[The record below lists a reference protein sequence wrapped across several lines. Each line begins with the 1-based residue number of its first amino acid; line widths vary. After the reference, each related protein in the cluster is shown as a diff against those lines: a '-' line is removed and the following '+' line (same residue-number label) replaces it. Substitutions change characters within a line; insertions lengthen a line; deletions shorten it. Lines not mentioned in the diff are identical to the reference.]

1 MEKEVLITIQSSQ
14 SVDGQDAP
22 PAELI
27 SRGMYSYT
35 PEMQSLSYMESE
47 LTGLEGTRTEFSVKP
62 GEVVLSRTGTVTSR
76 MIFRHGPRYHF
87 AYDTPYGAMTMG
99 METHLMETDLHED
112 GGSLRIEYELSFEN
126 VLISRNK
133 FYINIKET
141 SEKEQ
146 EI

>member
-14 SVDGQDAP
+14 SVDGQEAP

-27 SRGMYSYT
+27 SRGVYSYT
-35 PEMQSLSYMESE
+35 PEQQSLSYMESE
-47 LTGLEGTRTEFSVKP
+47 LTGLEGTRTEFSARD

-76 MIFRHGPRYHF
+76 MVFVPGQRHHF
-87 AYDTPYGAMTMG
+87 AYDTPYGTMTMG
-99 METHLMETDLHED
+99 METHLLEKNLHEG

-133 FYINIKET
+133 FNINIKET

>member
-14 SVDGQDAP
+14 SMEGEEAT

-27 SRGMYSYT
+27 SLGTYSYT
-35 PEMQSLSYMESE
+35 PERQSLSYMESE
-47 LTGLEGTRTEFSVKP
+47 LTGLEGTRTEFTATP
-62 GEVVLSRTGTVTSR
+62 GQVVLSRTGTVTSR
-76 MIFRHGPRYHF
+76 MVFVLGQKHLF

-99 METHLMETDLHED
+99 METDLMELDLQPH
-112 GGSLRIEYELSFEN
+112 GGSLRIEYQLSVEN
-126 VLISRNK
+126 VNISRNK
-133 FYINIKET
+133 FYITIKET